1 MPGCSQGY
9 SPVTFTYSNGEPV
22 DDLTACT
29 NSDQS
34 QTIITNTSQDTVWY
48 VALPSY
54 SYWSASQDV
63 QDSDLSAT
71 AVLFRFGIRTLGDT
85 DPTIEPGVSVPLDAA
100 LSIIELKQDPGEQ
113 TAWQEASLLV
123 ESAVDKSRDAIISI
137 LEDSS
142 SPLGSAV
149 IACVS
154 AGYEIGQG
162 LSNQDPS
169 AEEIQSQLSGINNST
184 QECGSKID
192 EAQEELDKRD
202 EAPELTLRSVAD
214 KTHEDPEWE
223 EAGRVISDD
232 LQQFEHEILK
242 LHE

>member
-9 SPVTFTYSNGEPV
+9 SPVTFTYSNGGSV

-54 SYWSASQDV
+54 SYWSASHDF

-71 AVLFRFGIRTLGDT
+71 VLLFRTGIRALGGIA
-85 DPTIEPGVSVPLDAA
+85 PTIEPGVSVPLDAA
-100 LSIIELKQDPGEQ
+100 PSAIELKQDPGEQ

-123 ESAVDKSRDAIISI
+123 ESAVDKGRDAIIST

-142 SPLGSAV
+142 SPTGSAV

-154 AGYEIGQG
+154 AGYDLGKG
-162 LSNQDPS
+162 LSDQDQS
-169 AEEIQSQLSGINNST
+169 AEEVQSQLSGINKST
-184 QECGSKID
+184 QECGNKID
-192 EAQEELDKRD
+192 EAQDELKKQG
-202 EAPELTLRSVAD
+202 EAPVLTLNAIAD
-214 KTHEDPEWE
+214 ETHKDPEWE
-223 EAGRVISDD
+223 GAGRVVSDD
-232 LQQFEHEILK
+232 LQQFEHEILR
-242 LHE
+242 LHK